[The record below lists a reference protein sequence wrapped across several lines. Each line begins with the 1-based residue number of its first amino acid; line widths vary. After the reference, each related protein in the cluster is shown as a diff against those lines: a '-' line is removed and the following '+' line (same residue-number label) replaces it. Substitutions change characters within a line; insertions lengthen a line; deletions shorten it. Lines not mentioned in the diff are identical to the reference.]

1 MLIVDIDKLFQ
12 KYVAANIGAIKGT
25 VSDDNLDEKKEELY
39 SSFQSHH
46 FEELGGKTPL
56 EFYEDEDLDLIEVL
70 CEHFNKKVPVSEY
83 LIHALMHKAGED
95 ELIKLLDVNKPS
107 DLLLIVI
114 EVLTHK
120 NSKKCI
126 NGLIDLLFDEKTDD
140 EVKDACTQALENGND
155 VFDILINKIQS
166 DNVYIGGAACELLS
180 RQVRRDKRITEILT
194 NKLLENLDKAPEY
207 CSYIVEYGDEAS
219 LDGLYKAIKLVSD
232 YVCFKEIGMA
242 IEALGGDFSEQRDF
256 SKDKNYI
263 KIKEANKNEH
273 KDKN

>member
-39 SSFQSHH
+39 SSFQSHP

-56 EFYEDEDLDLIEVL
+56 EFYEDKDLDLIEVL
-70 CEHFNKKVPVSEY
+70 CEHFNKNVPVSEY
-83 LIHALMHKAGED
+83 LIHALIDKEGED
-95 ELIKLLDVNKPS
+95 ELIKLLDANKPS

-120 NSKKCI
+120 NSKKCV
-126 NGLIDLLFDEKTDD
+126 NGLIDLLFDEKTAD
-140 EVKDACTQALENGND
+140 EVKDACAQALEEEEG
-155 VFDILINKIQS
+155 VFCKLIDKIDS
-166 DNVYIGGAACELLS
+166 GNVYIGGAACELLS
-180 RQVRRDKRITEILT
+180 RQTIRDKRITEILT

-219 LDGLYKAIKLVSD
+219 LEGLYEAIQKVSD

-242 IEALGGDFSEQRDF
+242 IEALGGNFNDDRDF